1 MMKEIF
7 SVPLLVNNAGMLIC
21 SSSLLAGSCDP
32 RMSSVFSEK
41 LYWVISQKGKQCYDC
56 QTLAVLLHLSH
67 IMMRWQDWADVTV
80 TEVRTVLLC
89 DLQSATIGLLYHHL
103 HIVKDE
109 VKGHAPYWLWGL
121 LHKSEMNSSNHQ
133 KVQSISNPISRIV
146 GTFCKM

>member
-67 IMMRWQDWADVTV
+67 TMMRWQDWADITV

-109 VKGHAPYWLWGL
+109 VKGHAPY
-121 LHKSEMNSSNHQ
+121 
-133 KVQSISNPISRIV
+133 
-146 GTFCKM
+146 